1 MRTIAEFVENEQVYQ
16 RVRSLGVDYV
26 QGYYLGKPRL
36 QLATPASEQQSEY
49 REAESVA

>member
-1 MRTIAEFVENEQVYQ
+1 VENEQVYQ

-36 QLATPASEQQSEY
+36 QLGPPASEQQSEY
-49 REAESVA
+49 RETESVA